1 MIQKNIPILLLLS
14 LVFIACNNT
23 TKTEAVNVTGEFK
36 YVPLADLKY
45 KPADI
50 STGTEVEILANLDG
64 PKDNGDT
71 VYYYQFIVLNKTN
84 GDTVRILCPEIT
96 VDEEAGI
103 DGKTSTSPLLYDMSK
118 GITTA
123 SFELI
128 DSSKSL
134 LLNGENMDKMINT
147 NDSAT
152 INHLLSPSNAIKIV
166 VFDKNDSDKRIF
178 RFKTA
183 VGVLNF
189 KKIPWGK

>member
-1 MIQKNIPILLLLS
+1 MTLKIIPAVLLS

-23 TKTEAVNVTGEFK
+23 TNTKAVNGTGEFK

-50 STGTEVEILANLDG
+50 TPGTEVEILANLDG
-64 PKDNGDT
+64 PKDNADT
-71 VYYYQFIVLNKTN
+71 VFYYQFIVLNKNN

-96 VDEEAGI
+96 VDEEAGVE
-103 DGKTSTSPLLYDMSK
+103 GKTSTTPLLFDMSK

-123 SFELI
+123 FFELI

-134 LLNGENMDKMINT
+134 LLNGENMDKLVST
-147 NDSAT
+147 TDSAT

-166 VFDKNDSDKRIF
+166 VLDKNDSNDRIF

-183 VGVLNF
+183 VGILNF
-189 KKIPWGK
+189 KKIPWGR